1 MGFFDNK
8 IVTVFNKIVDPET
21 GDVTYLPT
29 VLENVDL
36 VIKRSK
42 TVTAD
47 GQKDTD
53 AATLFVEDT
62 TYFSKPKEW
71 EALPEEERQQYF
83 TFRPQMDF
91 FVAGDLKEGYGGQS
105 YEEMRSLH
113 DDCYMITGVDYFEDI
128 LPHIEVGGR

>member
-8 IVTVFNKIVDPET
+8 TVTVFNRIVDPDT
-21 GDVTYLPT
+21 GAVTYLPT
-29 VLENVDL
+29 VLEDVDL

-42 TVTAD
+42 TASSD
-47 GQKDTD
+47 GQKDAD
-53 AATLFVEDT
+53 AATLFVDGIEN
-62 TYFSKPKEW
+62 FRKPREW

-91 FVAGDLKEGYGGQS
+91 FVSGDLKEEYGGQS
-105 YEEMRSLH
+105 YEEMRALH

>member
-8 IVTVFNKIVDPET
+8 TVTVFNHTVDPDT
-21 GDVTYLPT
+21 GSVTYLPT
-29 VLENVDL
+29 VLEDVDL

-42 TVTAD
+42 TASSD
-47 GQKDTD
+47 GQKDAD
-53 AATLFVEDT
+53 AATLFVDGIEN
-62 TYFSKPKEW
+62 FRKPKEW
-71 EALPEEERQQYF
+71 KALPEDEKQQYF

-91 FVAGDLKEGYGGQS
+91 FVSGDLKEEYGGQS
-105 YEEMRSLH
+105 YEEMRALH